1 MMPHNFLE
9 APIALV
15 PVLLLFGVLLY
26 FDSYRLVSFREVA
39 MTLGAGAGLCI
50 ASYFANAALMSALH
64 MDFPHY
70 SRDVAPFIEEA
81 FKATA
86 IVYLFARNR
95 IGFMIDAAIM
105 GFAVGTGFA
114 LVENIYLLFV
124 FHDAT
129 LGLWVVRG
137 FGTAVMHGG
146 TTALFAMLT
155 EFAIERR
162 LKPVIAWGAAAWLV
176 PVALHAVF
184 NHFDASPLGTT
195 LFIIIALPPAFL
207 LIFSKNEQSVHSWLW
222 TDYESHLHLL
232 EEMKSGK
239 FEETDQGRVIRNLA
253 RKIAPDAIA
262 DIFTY
267 IQIHTELVLRAEKM
281 SLARE
286 DGEAFAVEP
295 ADEQRFHRMHDL
307 ERRIGRTMLMTIRA
321 HLHFSR
327 RELWELNELGG
338 ELWRVRG

>member
-1 MMPHNFLE
+1 MMHLALE

-15 PVLLLFGVLLY
+15 PALLFFGMLLY
-26 FDSYRLVSFREVA
+26 FDSYRLVSFREVG
-39 MTLGAGAGLCI
+39 MTLSAGAGLCI
-50 ASYFANAALMSALH
+50 ASYYANAGLMSALH
-64 MDFPHY
+64 MDFTGY
-70 SRDVAPFIEEA
+70 SRNIAPFVEEG
-81 FKATA
+81 FKAVA

-129 LGLWVVRG
+129 LGLWVMRG
-137 FGTAVMHGG
+137 FGTAIMHGG
-146 TTALFAMLT
+146 TTALFALLL
-155 EFAIERR
+155 EAVIERR
-162 LKPVIAWGAAAWLV
+162 LRPVLAWGFAAWAV

-184 NHFDASPLGTT
+184 NRFDASPLGTT
-195 LFIIIALPPAFL
+195 IFIIIALPPAFL

-232 EEMKSGK
+232 EDMKSGK
-239 FEETDQGRVIRNLA
+239 FEETDQGRIIRNLT
-253 RKIAPDAIA
+253 RKLAPGEIA
-262 DIFTY
+262 DVFAY
-267 IQIHTELVLRAEKM
+267 IRTHTELVLRAEKM

-286 DGEAFAVEP
+286 DGETFAVSP
-295 ADEQRFHRMHDL
+295 QDEERFRRLHDL
-307 ERRIGRTMLMTIRA
+307 ERKMGHTLLMTIRA

-338 ELWRVRG
+338 ELWRLR